1 LAVDPEINPIPG
13 LVKDSPEQNRLGDVI
28 RVSELKLNETFLVS
42 MFAISQTADSFGP
55 RQIRSQP
62 NAKQIASNKFVL
74 PGENNKTSNDFD
86 PKVGLIKIYFFQYWK
101 YSDKI
106 KHVINFVYK
115 IQFLSK
121 MRSKVL
127 TPYDYMEKLNS
138 VRPENISKTKL
149 TTGTIKLLKMVN
161 RENKSFYL
169 HCDIVQIF
177 VDTLVAWYTSRVHG
191 KRPEKMFSNNLRK

>member
-101 YSDKI
+101 
-106 KHVINFVYK
+106 
-115 IQFLSK
+115 
-121 MRSKVL
+121 
-127 TPYDYMEKLNS
+127 
-138 VRPENISKTKL
+138 
-149 TTGTIKLLKMVN
+149 
-161 RENKSFYL
+161 
-169 HCDIVQIF
+169 
-177 VDTLVAWYTSRVHG
+177 
-191 KRPEKMFSNNLRK
+191 